1 MAIYHLSVKVISRST
16 GASALAAGAY
26 RCGGRLYDERL
37 NRHHDF
43 TRKENVIHSE
53 VMLPEGAPE
62 AWRDRETLWN
72 RVELGE
78 KRKDAQLAREV
89 EFAIPREM
97 NEAQGIDLARDFVA
111 QEFVSRGMVADLNV
125 HWDQGLDG
133 EMKPHAH
140 VMLTMREIE
149 GQDFGAKVREWNA
162 TSLVE
167 HWREA
172 WAECVNERLA
182 ELDLD
187 VRIDHRSFEAQG
199 IELEPQSKIGPAAQR
214 MEIGGR
220 EAERTKEHLEI
231 ARENGAKIIGDP
243 TIALDAITR
252 QQATFTRQD
261 LARFIHRHSADKEQF
276 NAAFSQVLS
285 SPELVS
291 LGEDDRGRLRFT
303 SRDLVETE
311 LRLYR
316 SSESLARHAGHGVSD
331 RLREE
336 ALSRATERGIALS
349 SEQIA
354 AVEHLTE
361 SKDLGLVI
369 GYAGAGKSTLLSVAR
384 EAWEESGYRVRGLA
398 LSGIAAEN
406 LELGSG
412 IESRTIASL
421 EYGLSQGRDQI
432 SSDDILVIDEAGMV
446 GLRQM
451 ERLTSIAEE
460 CGAKIVL
467 IGDPEQLQAIEAGAA
482 FRALAERHNRVEIT
496 EVRRQNEDW
505 QREATKD
512 LAKGKVREALQS
524 YEAHDQIHAAE
535 TREEAREALIEGW
548 DKSRQANP
556 DASRIIL
563 VHTNDERRS
572 LNDLAR
578 ERLKLA
584 GELRDEISLKLEVGT
599 RDMGLGERVMLLKN
613 DRNLSVKN
621 GMLGEITELSSTH
634 MSLHLDNG
642 RDISFDLKDYAQ
654 IDYGYAATIHKAQ
667 GVTVDHTHV
676 LATPG
681 LDRHSAYVALSRH
694 RDSVDLHYGQDDFD
708 SLDRLSTTL
717 SRDRAK
723 DMVSDY
729 AKATEFQEI
738 SIRDPAS
745 YDQDLNLRK
754 FAPQSEIKI
763 PTQLLKDQAA
773 LFASRRGIGFET
785 EPDAKIDT
793 KPHRDRYRGIFANF
807 IPGNASARQKDPP
820 QESLSP
826 AQERRARV
834 HEAIQKHARSVEDI
848 FEMQEAKL
856 PVLPDQRAALQ
867 QSRKNL
873 DAFNPH
879 YSKDLEQA
887 YTGNRPLA
895 QETAT
900 GNPRRAIQVLQV
912 EAEIRANPNLRADRF
927 VQSWQALSRQRDEQ
941 LMKRDFTSRQSLT
954 DSMGEMARGLE
965 RDPQLESILR
975 NRQKDLG
982 LTPGLEQSISRSL
995 LIQLGLERQRNLGLS
1010 L

>member
-1 MAIYHLSVKVISRST
+1 
-16 GASALAAGAY
+16 
-26 RCGGRLYDERL
+26 LYDERL

-53 VMLPEGAPE
+53 VMLPDGAPE
-62 AWRDRETLWN
+62 AWKDRETLWN

-97 NEAQGIDLARDFVA
+97 TQTQGIELARDFVA

-140 VMLTMREIE
+140 VMLTMREVGE
-149 GQDFGAKVREWNA
+149 QDFGAKVREWNA

-172 WAECVNERLA
+172 WAECVNELLA

-199 IELEPQSKIGPAAQR
+199 IELDPQSKIGPAAQR

-220 EAERTKEHLEI
+220 EAERTREHLEI

-276 NAAFSQVLS
+276 NEAFSQVLS

-311 LRLYR
+311 LKLYR
-316 SSESLARHAGHGVSD
+316 ASEKLSQTFGHGVSD

-336 ALSRATERGIALS
+336 ALSRAAERGMTLS
-349 SEQIA
+349 VEQVA

-361 SKDLGLVI
+361 PKDLGLVI

-451 ERLTSIAEE
+451 ERLTSLAQEVN
-460 CGAKIVL
+460 AKIVL

-482 FRALAERHNRVEIT
+482 FRALAERHTRVEIT
-496 EVRRQNEDW
+496 EVRRQREDW

-512 LAKGKVREALQS
+512 LANGKVREALQS
-524 YEAHDQIHAAE
+524 YEAHDQLHAAE

-613 DRNLSVKN
+613 DRGLGVKN
-621 GMLGEITELSSTH
+621 GMLGEITQLSSTH

-694 RDSVDLHYGQDDFD
+694 RDSVDLYYGQDDFD
-708 SLDRLSTTL
+708 SLDRLTTTL

-729 AKATEFQEI
+729 VQETQTLKTKDLT
-738 SIRDPAS
+738 SPN
-745 YDQDLNLRK
+745 QDLEQSKLSPRSNIEI
-754 FAPQSEIKI
+754 PQGLIQK
-763 PTQLLKDQAA
+763 QAS
-773 LFASRRGIGFET
+773 LFASRRGIGL
-785 EPDAKIDT
+785 EPELDAK
-793 KPHRDRYRGIFANF
+793 PNRDRYRGIFANF
-807 IPGNASARQKDPP
+807 TPATASARQKEVLE
-820 QESLSP
+820 QQTLSP
-826 AQERRARV
+826 VQERRARV

-848 FEMQEAKL
+848 FEMQEAKV

-873 DAFNPH
+873 DAFNPN

-900 GNPRRAIQVLQV
+900 GNPRRAIQVLQI

-941 LMKRDFTSRQSLT
+941 LMKRDFTTRQSLT
-954 DSMGEMARGLE
+954 ESMGEMARGLE